1 MKNTHIQ
8 RQVQTQHIRSGQQLL
23 EPHPL
28 RAPRRLRLQPPPV
41 VINRPHPKR
50 LALPHH
56 IPPDPPHAQN
66 PQRLPLSPRVSAP
79 QTPIPKKESKKKQ
92 KTNLRIPP
100 QPPQTRPPPPL
111 PQPRH
116 PRPKPPQRPQHEE
129 DSRVRRRVV
138 DGSRHVAHSERRL
151 ARAASRDVD
160 LVVAGAVVRAEHQ
173 RRGQGGDEFGVPGA
187 RDGGAGEG
195 PVGGGDAV
203 EAAGAA
209 FGEEGGAGC

>member
-1 MKNTHIQ
+1 M
-8 RQVQTQHIRSGQQLL
+8 
-23 EPHPL
+23 
-28 RAPRRLRLQPPPV
+28 
-41 VINRPHPKR
+41 
-50 LALPHH
+50 
-56 IPPDPPHAQN
+56 
-66 PQRLPLSPRVSAP
+66 
-79 QTPIPKKESKKKQ
+79 KKKQ
-92 KTNLRIPP
+92 TCGSLPNPP
-100 QPPQTRPPPPL
+100 TPALHPPL